1 MSDSRYTKFDDVR
14 TIVQKEWAD
23 TLRNKLILYVI
34 IFVPVVMTAIP
45 IILLFIMGRVPVSPS
60 DLEDMQNMLNNPL
73 FAGMDPREALQSV
86 MASNMLML
94 FLIMPLMVP
103 VTIASYSIVGEKI
116 TRSLEPLLATPISTT
131 RLLVGK
137 SLAAALPG
145 VLMTWLCYAVFIVAA
160 RFFAVSDRVFA
171 VFIAPM
177 WLIVMLILV
186 PLLTILAVNT
196 GVIISSRVNDP
207 RAAEQL
213 GALVILPFIVLFIGA
228 FSGFIM
234 LNAATFTITSLLVGA
249 IDLVLVVIGTRLFQR
264 EAILTRWK

>member
-1 MSDSRYTKFDDVR
+1 MNDVG
-14 TIVQKEWAD
+14 TIMRKEWAD

-34 IFVPVVMTAIP
+34 IFVPLVMTAIP
-45 IILLFIMGRVPVSPS
+45 IILLFVTGSAPVNLG
-60 DLEDMQNMLNNPL
+60 DLEEMRGMLNNPL
-73 FAGMDPREALQSV
+73 FAGMDPREAIQSV
-86 MASNMLML
+86 LASNMLVL

-116 TRSLEPLLATPISTT
+116 TRSLEPLLATPITT
-131 RLLVGK
+131 SRLLIGK

-145 VLMTWLCYAVFIVAA
+145 VLMTWLCYAVFLIVA
-160 RFFAVSDRVFA
+160 RFLAVSDRVFS

-186 PLLTILAVNT
+186 PLLTILAVSV

-213 GALVILPFIVLFIGA
+213 GALVILPFMILFIGA
-228 FSGFIM
+228 FTGIIL
-234 LNAATFTITSLLVGA
+234 LNATTFVITSLIVA
-249 IDLVLVVIGTRLFQR
+249 VIDLGLVIVGTRLFQR
-264 EAILTRWK
+264 ETILTRWK